1 MLCGAPRETAL
12 LAAVRGGYTDVVAL
26 LLDNGADPNVIA
38 CPMDENRSEML
49 LFDVYFFF
57 SNVLNC
63 SINEEMY
70 GFSNS
75 PLAEATSQKSTDI
88 IALLL
93 RYDKLTT
100 QFFLFET
107 DGFCFYRHGAN
118 DEQSS
123 ALAIACSNNDD
134 NIIGSLLSKKAHTDP
149 EYKINKN
156 KLDNSL
162 DKHVGKSMS
171 TSTNITYSNIFPTN
185 SVMVNWHFPSCQL
198 SYIK

>member
-1 MLCGAPRETAL
+1 MFYRIS
-12 LAAVRGGYTDVVAL
+12 Y
-26 LLDNGADPNVIA
+26 
-38 CPMDENRSEML
+38 
-49 LFDVYFFF
+49 
-57 SNVLNC
+57 VLNY

-70 GFSNS
+70 GFLNS

-93 RYDKLTT
+93 RYVFKHYKPHVH
-100 QFFLFET
+100 FLFGTTE
-107 DGFCFYRHGAN
+107 CLYRHGAN

-123 ALAIACSNNDD
+123 ALAIACGNNDD
-134 NIIGSLLSKKAHTDP
+134 DIIGSLLSKKAHADP